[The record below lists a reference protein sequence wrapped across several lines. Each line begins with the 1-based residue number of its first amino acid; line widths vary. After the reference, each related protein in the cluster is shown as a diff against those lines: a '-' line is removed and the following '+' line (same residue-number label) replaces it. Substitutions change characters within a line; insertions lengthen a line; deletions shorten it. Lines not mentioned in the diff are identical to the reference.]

1 MSKYDPLADHLIESG
16 QPVVPMTFEEIEGI
30 IGTELP
36 PSAFRHRPWWSN
48 NPSNSVITDA
58 WLRAGY
64 RSADVDMPGRKLVFR
79 RRAQEISAPEFRRNE
94 PVHDDST
101 AAASKQAEAAPSDF
115 FQRIFGALKGTVTVK
130 ADTDL
135 TEPVGTEWDAGR

>member
-64 RSADVDMPGRKLVFR
+64 KSADVDMPGRKLVFR
-79 RRAQEISAPEFRRNE
+79 KSAQNVSASEFPGSGPARGA
-94 PVHDDST
+94 ST
-101 AAASKQAEAAPSDF
+101 AAASEQAEAAPSNF
-115 FQRIFGALKGTVTVK
+115 FQRIFGALNGTVTVK
-130 ADTDL
+130 VDTDL
-135 TEPVGTEWDAGR
+135 TEPVGTEWDAER